1 MNMTKILA
9 TAAAVALL
17 PIAGSAA
24 TLSLSGGT
32 TGVGI
37 PSDFGPLR
45 ERSGPAVATPADLT
59 GPLTVFDADDAIGTT
74 GLFVSSTSS
83 SKARITLTY
92 VGYEAVNSNSASAL
106 SAGSASFSTATSYS
120 GDTIVFDQVAG
131 AGSLVDLIFSTL
143 GNITTPCSISNGNT
157 FGSTCQI
164 AFSDIFNNGSSTY
177 ALFGDGLGDSDLD
190 DIVFRVDVSEV
201 PVPAAG
207 FLLVGGLGAM
217 AALRRRKKA

>member
-24 TLSLSGGT
+24 TLSLTGGT
-32 TGVGI
+32 VVGSVPANFGV
-37 PSDFGPLR
+37 LR
-45 ERSGPAVATPADLT
+45 DINGTVTAPADLT
-59 GPLTVFDADDAIGTT
+59 APITVYDDDDAVGT
-74 GLFVSSTSS
+74 GLLATSVYG
-83 SKARITLTY
+83 ARFTLTY
-92 VGYEAVNSNSASAL
+92 IGYEAANVNNASSL
-106 SAGSASFSTATSYS
+106 STGSASFSTSTSAY
-120 GDTIVFDQVAG
+120 GDQITFVQAPGVG
-131 AGSLVDLIFSTL
+131 LVDLVFSTL
-143 GNITTPCSISNGNT
+143 GGSGVSACTISNGNP
-157 FGSTCQI
+157 FGGTCQVG
-164 AFSDIFNNGSSTY
+164 FSSIFNAGGSTY
-177 ALFGDGLGDSDLD
+177 AMFGDGLGDSDLD